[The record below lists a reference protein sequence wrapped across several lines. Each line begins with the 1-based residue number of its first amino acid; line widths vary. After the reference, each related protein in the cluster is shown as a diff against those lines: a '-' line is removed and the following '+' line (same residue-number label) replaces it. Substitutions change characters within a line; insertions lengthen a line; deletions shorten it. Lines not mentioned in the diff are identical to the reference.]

1 MLRNIVAGVLIVALP
16 VILLMSDRHWF
27 LSDQHRAVA
36 HIADIPPNA
45 QGQLLTNL
53 DKIVAYGGV
62 HVVRE
67 PTKAEMLYQALVM
80 AGRAPPPRIS
90 NANAPLRYG
99 RSIREWSFL
108 GMPFGW
114 YEEFGYVVYTRNR
127 WELVMAPLVPEADA
141 ELHRE
146 VGRDLKQGFFFP
158 FWKHLWGW
166 LYVALLAFWGWLYHR
181 GIVQWREAEGI
192 I

>member
-27 LSDQHRAVA
+27 LSDQHRAVD
-36 HIADIPPNA
+36 HVADIPADAKGPMVA
-45 QGQLLTNL
+45 NL
-53 DKIVAYGGV
+53 ERIVSHEGV

-67 PTKAEMLYQALVM
+67 PTKAESLYQLLVL

-90 NANAPLRYG
+90 GEHEPLRYG
-99 RSIREWSFL
+99 YSVREWSFL

-127 WELVMAPLVPEADA
+127 WELVMAPFLPSYDA

-158 FWKHLWGW
+158 FWAHSWGW
-166 LYVALLAFWGWLYHR
+166 LYVALLAFWGCLYHR
-181 GIVQWREAEGI
+181 GIVKWREAEGI